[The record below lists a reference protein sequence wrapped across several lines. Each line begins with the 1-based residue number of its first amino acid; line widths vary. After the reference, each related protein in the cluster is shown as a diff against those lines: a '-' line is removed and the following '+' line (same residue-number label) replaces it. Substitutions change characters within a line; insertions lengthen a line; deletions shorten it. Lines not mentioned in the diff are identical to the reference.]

1 MLKHR
6 GSAPPARSRG
16 ASMHTHTC
24 ASHTRICAH
33 AHTCAR
39 RCRAKDGS
47 CPGDPRLPACISSPA
62 TLMCES
68 NFKYSPKVRRPARK
82 WYNDVRPAH
91 LKVFSALL
99 LGEARKFK
107 TCTHQWAR
115 LAVWR
120 QLIANVGVLQGYVE
134 LHNGTRG
141 DSRVRTCMLR
151 N

>member
-1 MLKHR
+1 
-6 GSAPPARSRG
+6 
-16 ASMHTHTC
+16 
-24 ASHTRICAH
+24 
-33 AHTCAR
+33 
-39 RCRAKDGS
+39 
-47 CPGDPRLPACISSPA
+47 
-62 TLMCES
+62 MCES

-120 QLIANVGVLQGYVE
+120 QLIANVGVLQGYV
-134 LHNGTRG
+134 HNGTRG
-141 DSRVRTCMLR
+141 GNRVRACMLR
-151 N
+151 T